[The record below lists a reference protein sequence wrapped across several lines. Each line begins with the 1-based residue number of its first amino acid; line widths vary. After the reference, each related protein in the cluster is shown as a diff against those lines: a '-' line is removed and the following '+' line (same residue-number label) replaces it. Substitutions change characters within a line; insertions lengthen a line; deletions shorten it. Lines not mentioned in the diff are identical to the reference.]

1 MSQVT
6 VLGAGGW
13 GTALAILL
21 HHNGHRVHL
30 WEYFQDR
37 AERLRSTRQNEI
49 FLPGVTIPDE
59 ILITH
64 RQEEALSDAGIVVFA
79 LPSHLMRQ
87 LVTGAA
93 SLMPAGALAVNV
105 AKGLERGTLKRMS
118 EVLAEELPEGTP
130 IVTLSGPSHAEE
142 VSRGIPTAVVAAAR
156 SLPPGRR
163 VQQAFM
169 SAVFRVYTNDDL
181 IGVELAG
188 SLKNIIAIAVGIC
201 DGLGYGDNTKGALI
215 TRGLAEISRLGLSLG
230 ARQETFAGL
239 SGMGDMIT
247 TCCSR
252 HSRNRYVGE
261 QIGKGRSLREVLDS
275 MEMVAEGVNTADSGR
290 ALAHHTGVEMPITEQ
305 VYDVLFQ
312 EKDPREAVN
321 DLMTRDPK
329 PEMVDRD
336 FSPEKE

>member
-1 MSQVT
+1 MSQVA

-21 HHNGHRVHL
+21 YHNGQRVHL

-37 AERLRSTRQNEI
+37 AERLRSSRRNET
-49 FLPGVTIPDE
+49 FLPGVTIPEE
-59 ILITH
+59 IIITH
-64 RQEEALSDAGIVVFA
+64 DQKQALENAQIAVFA

-87 LVTGAA
+87 LAAGAA
-93 SLMPAGALAVNV
+93 PLLPAGALAVNV
-105 AKGLERGTLKRMS
+105 AKGLERKTLKRMS
-118 EVLAEELPEGTP
+118 EVLAEELPDVTP
-130 IVTLSGPSHAEE
+130 VVTLSGPSHAEE
-142 VSRGIPTAVVAAAR
+142 VSREIPTAVVAAACSR
-156 SLPPGRR
+156 THGRR
-163 VQQAFM
+163 VQEVFM
-169 SAVFRVYTNDDL
+169 SPTFRVYTNDDL
-181 IGVELAG
+181 VGVELAG

-215 TRGLAEISRLGLSLG
+215 TRGLAEISRLGLALG

-247 TCCSR
+247 TCCSQ

-261 QIGKGRSLREVLDS
+261 QIGKGRSLQEVLDS

-290 ALAHHTGVEMPITEQ
+290 ALARRTGVEMPITEQ
-305 VYDVLFQ
+305 VYRVLFKG
-312 EKDPREAVN
+312 KDPREAVN

-329 PEMVDRD
+329 PELAEQEP
-336 FSPEKE
+336 F